1 MSTEGGPWGRRTPGP
16 EEAAK
21 PNSPPPSRLRSATR
35 QIAWPLVLLMAG
47 IAGLVLALTR
57 GFPEARFSGQ
67 DWGDAV
73 YLAGFA
79 LVVATG
85 LWRMRR
91 TRPVRLLRHGALWV
105 AIAAVLALG
114 FAYREE
120 IELIPQRLG
129 VAFGTG
135 RPVVTGD
142 HQLVI
147 SQDAE
152 GAYEVVG
159 RVNGEPV
166 RFMVDTG
173 ASDTVLAPQD
183 AQRLGVDLGGVRFDQ
198 ESETAN
204 GKGLGAPFL
213 ARQLEV
219 GPIRLGSF
227 KMQINKAPMSRSL
240 LGLSFLSRLESYEFR
255 GRKLYLTW
263 RG

>member
-1 MSTEGGPWGRRTPGP
+1 M
-16 EEAAK
+16 
-21 PNSPPPSRLRSATR
+21 
-35 QIAWPLVLLMAG
+35 
-47 IAGLVLALTR
+47 
-57 GFPEARFSGQ
+57 
-67 DWGDAV
+67 
-73 YLAGFA
+73 
-79 LVVATG
+79 G
-85 LWRMRR
+85 LWRVRR
-91 TRPVRLLRHGALWV
+91 IRPVRLLRHGALWV

-120 IELIPQRLG
+120 IVLVPQRLG

-135 RPVVTGD
+135 RPVITGD

-159 RVNGEPV
+159 RVNDQPV

-183 AQRLGVDLGGVRFDQ
+183 AQRLGVDLAGLTFDE

-204 GKGLGAPFL
+204 GKGLGAAYL

-219 GPIRLGSF
+219 GPIRLGNF

-240 LGLSFLSRLESYEFR
+240 LGLSFLNRLESYEFR
-255 GRKLYLTW
+255 GRKLYLKW

>member
-1 MSTEGGPWGRRTPGP
+1 MSIEGGPWGRRTPGP

-21 PNSPPPSRLRSATR
+21 PPSPPSRLRSVSR

-47 IAGLVLALTR
+47 IAGLVLALSR
-57 GFPEARFSGQ
+57 AFPETRFSGQ
-67 DWGDAV
+67 DWTATV

-91 TRPVRLLRHGALWV
+91 IRPVRLLRHGALWV

-135 RPVVTGD
+135 RPVVIGD

-147 SQDAE
+147 SQDAD
-152 GAYEVVG
+152 GAYQVVG

-173 ASDTVLAPQD
+173 ASDTVLTPQD
-183 AQRLGVDLGGVRFDQ
+183 AQRLGVDLAGVTFDQ

-204 GKGLGAPFL
+204 GKGLGAPYL

-227 KMQINKAPMSRSL
+227 RMQINKAPMSRSL

-255 GRKLYLTW
+255 GRNLYLKW